1 MALLDTFS
9 CLCYISNRVQITII
23 IPTYNEAENL
33 PVLVSALFGLPIPE
47 SKILVVDDNS
57 PDGTGQVAQGLQDS
71 YPGKISVL
79 HRSGKLGLG
88 SAYIS
93 GFRQAF
99 QTGAEALCQMDAD
112 FSHPPGK
119 IPEMLAALETCD
131 LVVGSRYV
139 PGGSVDNEWPLWR
152 KGLSAFGSLYA
163 RTILHTQ
170 IHDMTG
176 GFRLWR
182 RKALLTLPLE
192 RVRSNGYSFQVEMA
206 YLAHRLG
213 LRCREVPFYF
223 KERYWGKSKM
233 SIQIQTEAAIR
244 VWKLM
249 WEYRDLKPIN

>member
-1 MALLDTFS
+1 M
-9 CLCYISNRVQITII
+9 QITII

-33 PVLVSALFGLPIPE
+33 PVLVSALFALPVPE

-57 PDGTGQVAQGLQDS
+57 PDNTGQIAEGLQVS
-71 YPGKISVL
+71 YPGRISVL
-79 HRSGKLGLG
+79 HRSKKLGLG

-93 GFRQAF
+93 GFRHALVA
-99 QTGAEALCQMDAD
+99 GAEVLCQMDAD

-119 IPEMLAALETCD
+119 ILQMLAELESCD

-139 PGGSVDNEWPLWR
+139 AGGSVDNEWPLWR
-152 KGLSAFGSLYA
+152 KGLSAFGSFYA

-182 RKALLTLPLE
+182 REALLALPLE

-213 LRCREVPFYF
+213 LRCCEIPIYF
-223 KERYWGKSKM
+223 KERSWGKSKM
-233 SIQIQTEAAIR
+233 SFQIQTEAAIR

-249 WEYRDLKPIN
+249 WEYRDLKPLN